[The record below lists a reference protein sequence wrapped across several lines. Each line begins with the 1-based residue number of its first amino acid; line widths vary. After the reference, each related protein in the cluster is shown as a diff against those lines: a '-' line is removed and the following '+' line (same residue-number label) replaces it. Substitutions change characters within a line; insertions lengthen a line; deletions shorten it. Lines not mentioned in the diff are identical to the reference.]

1 MSDNLLLSKLS
12 TGVKKSL
19 GAIAIVGALAMGS
32 ASAATLVYCSEAS
45 PETFNPQLSST
56 GTTFDASGIPIY
68 SRLTEFKLGTT
79 EFEPSLAESW
89 DVSEDGK
96 EFTFHLRKG
105 VKFHSNRDFKPT
117 RDFNADDVVFTFER
131 QMNKEHPYHNVSSR
145 QFEYFEAM
153 GFNELISSVDK
164 LDDYTVKITLTR
176 PESPFLANLA
186 MAFASILSAEY
197 GDVLLAKGTPEQ
209 IDLVPIG
216 TGPFEFRQYQQDS
229 RILYTKFNDY
239 FGTPAKLD
247 RLVFSITPDAAVRYA
262 KLQKGECHVMPYPN
276 LADLERMQKDE
287 NLEVKELT
295 GLNIGYLAFNM
306 DKKPLDK
313 LEVRQALSLAVNKAD
328 IIDAIFQGNA
338 QAAKNFIP
346 PTMWSYN
353 DDIEDYEYDVEKAK
367 ALLEKAGV
375 KDGFEISLW
384 AMPVQRPYNPNARR
398 MAEMIQA
405 DWAKIGVK
413 ANIVTY
419 EWGEYLTRIRHG
431 EHDTV
436 LMGWTGDNGD
446 PDNFYSFLLS
456 CDAVNSGSNYSR
468 WCNEDFDKLL
478 TEARST
484 TDHDK
489 RVALYREAQEIQH
502 REQPVL
508 NIAHSTV
515 YMPVRKEVVNY
526 TIDPLGTHNFYQ
538 VDVEEK

>member
-1 MSDNLLLSKLS
+1 MRDNFILSKFS
-12 TGVKKSL
+12 AAVKKS
-19 GAIAIVGALAMGS
+19 AIAVAVIGTLTLGGAQ
-32 ASAATLVYCSEAS
+32 ASTLVYCSEAS
-45 PETFNPQLSST
+45 PETFNPQLSTT
-56 GTTFDASGIPIY
+56 GTTFDASGIPLY

-105 VKFHSNRDFKPT
+105 VKFHSNKDFKPT
-117 RDFNADDVVFTFER
+117 RDFNADDVIFTFER
-131 QMNKEHPYHNVSSR
+131 QMKKDHPFHNVSSR
-145 QFEYFEAM
+145 GFEYFEAM
-153 GFNELISSVDK
+153 GFPDLIESVQK
-164 LDDYTVKITLTR
+164 VDDNTVKITLTR

-197 GDVLLAKGTPEQ
+197 GETLLAKGKPEQ

-216 TGPFEFRQYQQDS
+216 TGPFQFRAYEQDS

-239 FGTPAKLD
+239 FGDPAKLD
-247 RLVFSITPDAAVRYA
+247 RLIFSITPDAAVRFA
-262 KLQKGECHVMPYPN
+262 KLQKGECQVMPYPN
-276 LADLERMQKDE
+276 LADLERMQANKDID
-287 NLEVKELT
+287 VKELT

-306 DKKPLDK
+306 DKEPFNKV
-313 LEVRQALSLAVNKAD
+313 EVRKALSMAVNKED
-328 IIDAIFQGNA
+328 IIQGIFQGNA
-338 QAAKNFIP
+338 EVAKNFIP
-346 PTMWSYN
+346 PSMWGYN
-353 DDIEDYEYDVEKAK
+353 DEIVDHAYDTEAAK
-367 ALLEKAGV
+367 ALLAEAGLA
-375 KDGFEISLW
+375 DGFEIDLW

-398 MAEMIQA
+398 MAEMIQS

-419 EWGEYLTRIRHG
+419 EWGEYLTRIRNG

-446 PDNFYSFLLS
+446 PDNFYSVLLS
-456 CDAVNSGSNYSR
+456 CDSAKSGSNYSR
-468 WCNEDFDKLL
+468 WCNPEFDAIL

-489 RVALYREAQEIQH
+489 RVALYKQAQEIQH

-515 YMPVRKEVVNY
+515 YMPIRKEVKNY
-526 TIDPLGTHNFYQ
+526 IIDPLGTHNFNQ
-538 VDVEEK
+538 VDIED

>member
-1 MSDNLLLSKLS
+1 MSEKMIFSKLS
-12 TGVKKSL
+12 MGVKKSL
-19 GAIAIVGALAMGS
+19 GAMALIGAMAFGS
-32 ASAATLVYCSEAS
+32 ASASTLVYCSEAS

-56 GTTFDASGIPIY
+56 GTTFDASGIPLY

-79 EFEPSLAESW
+79 EFEPSLATSW

-96 EFTFHLRKG
+96 TFTFHLRKG

-117 RDFNADDVVFTFER
+117 RDLNADDVVFTFER
-131 QMNKEHPYHNVSSR
+131 QMNTDHPFHNVSSR

-153 GFNELISSVDK
+153 GFNELIESIEKV
-164 LDDYTVKITLTR
+164 DDYTVKINLTR

-197 GDVLLAKGTPEQ
+197 GETLLAKGKPEE
-209 IDLVPIG
+209 IDLKPIG
-216 TGPFEFRQYQQDS
+216 TGPFQFRTYEPDS
-229 RILYTKFNDY
+229 RILFTKFKDY
-239 FGTPAKLD
+239 FGEPAKLD
-247 RLVFSITPDAAVRYA
+247 RLIFSITPDAAVRYA

-276 LADLERMQKDE
+276 LADLERMQVDKNID
-287 NLEVKELT
+287 VKELT
-295 GLNIGYLAFNM
+295 GLNIGYLSFNM
-306 DKKPLDK
+306 DKEPFNK
-313 LEVRQALSLAVNKAD
+313 LEVRQALSMAVNKAD
-328 IIDAIFQGNA
+328 IIEAIFQGNA
-338 QAAKNFIP
+338 EVAKNFIP

-353 DDIEDYEYDVEKAK
+353 DDVKDYEYNVEEAK
-367 ALLEKAGV
+367 ALLEKAGL

-398 MAEMIQA
+398 MAEMIQS

-419 EWGEYLTRIRHG
+419 EWGEYLTRIRNG

-446 PDNFYSFLLS
+446 PDNFFSFLLS
-456 CDAVNSGSNYSR
+456 CDAAKSGSNYSR
-468 WCNEDFDKLL
+468 WCDPEFDAIL
-478 TEARST
+478 TEARAT
-484 TDHDK
+484 TDQAR
-489 RVALYREAQEIQH
+489 RVELYRKAQEIMN

-515 YMPVRKEVVNY
+515 YMPMRTDVINY
-526 TIDPLGTHNFYQ
+526 TIDPLGTHNFNQ
-538 VDVEEK
+538 VDIED